1 MKRKNQTNM
10 KEQNQKETQEVAVK
24 ANLSLNGEEEISK
37 RAYALWEQR
46 NCEHGNDWADWFQAE
61 GELLGPD

>member
-1 MKRKNQTNM
+1 M
-10 KEQNQKETQEVAVK
+10 KEQNQKETQEVAVE

-46 NCEHGNDWADWFQAE
+46 NREHRNDWADWFQAE
-61 GELLGPD
+61 GELLGRD

>member
-10 KEQNQKETQEVAVK
+10 KEQNQKETQEVAVE

-37 RAYALWEQR
+37 RAYAVWEQSR
-46 NCEHGNDWADWFQAE
+46 RGSRRADSAA
-61 GELLGPD
+61 DRHAR